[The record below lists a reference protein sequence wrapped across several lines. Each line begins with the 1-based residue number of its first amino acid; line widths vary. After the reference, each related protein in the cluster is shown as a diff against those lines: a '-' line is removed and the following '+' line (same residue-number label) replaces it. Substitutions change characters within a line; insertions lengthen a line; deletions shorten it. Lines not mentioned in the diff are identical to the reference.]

1 MPHPRP
7 RAVGQHVQEPG
18 VGRALQQRRHTAH
31 ALPDDELELLRV
43 ERYFAR
49 SRYLPSRG
57 STRTRWPS
65 LMKSGTCTVTP
76 FESLAGFVLDVFV
89 ALSITGDVSTT
100 SSSFIVGRSIAR
112 GRSFYH

>member
-1 MPHPRP
+1 MGAASPPPRRGRARTGAGLRAGVPAAPTHGP
-7 RAVGQHVQEPG
+7 RAP
-18 VGRALQQRRHTAH
+18 A
-31 ALPDDELELLRV
+31 DELELLRC

-76 FESLAGFVLDVFV
+76 FESLAGFVLAVFV
-89 ALSITGDVSTT
+89 ALRMTGDVSTT
-100 SSSFIVGRSIAR
+100 SSSITEGRSIAM
-112 GRSFYH
+112 GRPL